1 MFEKNKL
8 NIYVFSVSILI
19 ELLRELL
26 ADFIF
31 FKFNWS
37 VSIATTVALRTAIT
51 TNAILLS
58 YISLMERINVCK
70 NTAMVDIT
78 MIAIFIFLF
87 APMETTFPD
96 L

>member
-1 MFEKNKL
+1 MEM
-8 NIYVFSVSILI
+8 

-70 NTAMVDIT
+70 NTAIVEIT
-78 MIAIFIFLF
+78 IIAMFIFLF
-87 APMETTFPD
+87 APILIQFIKK
-96 L
+96 

>member
-1 MFEKNKL
+1 MFEKKYI
-8 NIYVFSVSILI
+8 NIYEALSPMEN

-87 APMETTFPD
+87 APILM
-96 L
+96 

>member
-1 MFEKNKL
+1 MFEKKYV
-8 NIYVFSVSILI
+8 NIYEALSSMEI
-19 ELLRELL
+19 ELLLELL

-87 APMETTFPD
+87 APMIFIKK
-96 L
+96 